1 MRFTFRQLEY
11 FIAAA
16 ECGSITLAS
25 ERINLSQPSIST
37 AISQLEAELGA
48 QLFVRLHAQGLA
60 LTATGR
66 LILGE
71 AKRIIAQAEG
81 LYAVASEASEQV
93 RGQISLGCLITLAP
107 MILPELGRSFTT
119 RHPDTRIRH
128 HENHQ
133 EWLLDSLRR
142 AEIDAAI
149 TYDLQIP
156 DEIAFVPLV
165 SLPPHVIVGEDH
177 HFARRGAVTIAEIAT
192 EPLVLLDLPLSRE
205 YFLALFLKEGL
216 QPNVHSRFGHP
227 DVVRAMVA
235 NGYGYSLANVRP
247 RADLALDGRRL
258 VRVDLAGAHRPMV
271 LGIATLRQARRS
283 RLLDAFEAH
292 CAEVISARGVPGMEA
307 PGVWQPT
314 DSPQL

>member
-1 MRFTFRQLEY
+1 MRFSFRQLEY

-25 ERINLSQPSIST
+25 ERINLSQASIST

-48 QLFVRLHAQGLA
+48 PLFIRLHAQGLV

-66 LILGE
+66 LVLAE

-81 LYAVASEASEQV
+81 LYGLASEATEQV
-93 RGQISLGCLITLAP
+93 RGQIALGCLITLAP
-107 MILPELGRSFTT
+107 MILPELGRSFTAS
-119 RHPDTRIRH
+119 HPDTRIRY

-133 EWLLDSLRR
+133 EWLLDGLRR

-156 DEIAFVPLV
+156 EEVTFVPLV
-165 SLPPHVIVGEDH
+165 SLPPHVIVAERH
-177 HFARRGAVTIAEIAT
+177 RFAGLAEVSIADIAP
-192 EPLVLLDLPLSRE
+192 EPLILLDLPLSRE

-216 QPNVHSRFGHP
+216 QPNVHSRFAHP

-235 NGYGYSLANVRP
+235 NGHGYGLANVRP
-247 RADLALDGRRL
+247 RADMALDGRRL

-271 LGIATLRQARRS
+271 LGIATLRQSRRS

-292 CAEVISARGVPGMEA
+292 CARAISNQGVPGMEA
-307 PGVWQPT
+307 PG
-314 DSPQL
+314 LIGHAEEA